1 MGDYRPDQGEV
12 KGNLG
17 REGHAAQAP
26 ALRVRGS
33 TLKIS
38 HDNTCRV
45 HDSLGAEYKVKDRL
59 GVRWG

>member
-33 TLKIS
+33 RL
-38 HDNTCRV
+38 NTKHYDPGRV
-45 HDSLGAEYKVKDRL
+45 NDSLGAEYKVKDRL